1 MSDKKLSKRL
11 RIVEAAISKFAE
23 KGYHSARMSDIAQ
36 KAGVADGTIYNYF
49 QNKEHLLLCIFEEK
63 MTELIESLNSL
74 LTKVDDPIQQIYIFV
89 THHFEQLQQNP
100 ELAQVFQVELR
111 QSQRFFHGYRPKK
124 LFEYLSILHGSI
136 LQGQKSGI
144 ISTDIDAYVLQWAIF
159 GTLDELSIHW
169 VLSGK
174 QGPLDLKVLPQ
185 QVIDIFIRGISVSNK
200 R

>member
-1 MSDKKLSKRL
+1 MSEKKLSKRL
-11 RIVEAAISKFAE
+11 RIIEAAISKFAE

-63 MTELIESLNSL
+63 MTELIDSLNAL
-74 LTKVDDPIQQIYIFV
+74 LNKVDDPIEQIYIFIK
-89 THHFEQLQQNP
+89 HHFEQIQQNP

-124 LFEYLSILHGSI
+124 LFEYLGILHNSI
-136 LQGQKSGI
+136 SHGQQSGK
-144 ISTDIDAYVLQWAIF
+144 ISTKIDAYVLQWAIF

-174 QGPLDLKVLPQ
+174 QGPLDLSILPK
-185 QVIDIFIRGISVSNK
+185 QVIDIFIHGIVESN
-200 R
+200 